1 MQSQSL
7 EGRGYRYFVD
17 RSDKQIGAVIEH
29 HEPLA
34 AALSKDICGLGFDI
48 GNFGA
53 MHVNSVNNPLNRRQE
68 CAISLFILYID
79 ECKENI

>member
-1 MQSQSL
+1 MDTHFCAVC
-7 EGRGYRYFVD
+7 RR
-17 RSDKQIGAVIEH
+17 GAVIEH
-29 HEPLA
+29 HELLA